1 MVRSVMEWPGKA
13 RQARYVTEGLGKA
26 CRGSVRQA
34 NRKEIVKMVFQPK
47 RNYEWNPDTGY
58 HPSIDANIVGGVIEQ
73 LEEQNGGV
81 TADAFLEASRPENSP
96 THSVF
101 EWNDGIAAENWRKQ
115 QSRTTINAL
124 RVVYIDRQGEEQKV
138 SAFIKTS
145 KPATPTVYENIHAAL
160 SDENK
165 KEIVLD
171 RLRRELESFV
181 IRNSHIEELADLLEE
196 ASQEAKRRR
205 GN

>member
-1 MVRSVMEWPGKA
+1 
-13 RQARYVTEGLGKA
+13 
-26 CRGSVRQA
+26 
-34 NRKEIVKMVFQPK
+34 MVFKPK

-138 SAFIKTS
+138 SASPCIRWEEESCT
-145 KPATPTVYENIHAAL
+145 EL
-160 SDENK
+160 ELDENLQSWSW
-165 KEIVLD
+165 I
-171 RLRRELESFV
+171 
-181 IRNSHIEELADLLEE
+181 LAPCP
-196 ASQEAKRRR
+196 R
-205 GN
+205 G

>member
-1 MVRSVMEWPGKA
+1 MSGIGTAGMVSQGTV
-13 RQARYVTEGLGKA
+13 VLGMVSQ
-26 CRGSVRQA
+26 GWERQA
-34 NRKEIVKMVFQPK
+34 NRKEIVNVVFQPK

-101 EWNDGIAAENWRKQ
+101 EWNDGIAAENWRKH

-138 SAFIKTS
+138 SAFIRTS

-171 RLRRELESFV
+171 RLRKELEGFV

-196 ASQEAKRRR
+196 ASEKARERK
-205 GN
+205 GK